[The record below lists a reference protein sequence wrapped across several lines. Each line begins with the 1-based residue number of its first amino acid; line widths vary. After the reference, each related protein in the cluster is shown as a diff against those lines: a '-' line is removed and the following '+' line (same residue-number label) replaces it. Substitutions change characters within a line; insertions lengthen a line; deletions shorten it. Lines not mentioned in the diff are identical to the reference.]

1 MPVRAGSMRPE
12 PRDGVAAS
20 QVRVR
25 PGEASTLLAF
35 LEARFPHAGDWE
47 ERLRAGE
54 VLDANGR
61 ALRADSHCPAGSL
74 LWYWRRP
81 PAEARVPFE
90 LTLLHRCEQLVVV
103 DKPPFLAV
111 VPGGRHLRETVL
123 LRLQQ
128 QLGLPTLSP
137 LHRLDRDTRGVLAF
151 AVQAST
157 RDAYQALWREQRVH
171 KVYEAIAPWTEAL
184 AFPLTARHRLVEPAG
199 AGFMQMLVL
208 EGEPN
213 AETLVERIGEV
224 DTDKIPGAESGQRLA
239 LYRLTPRTGRKHQLR
254 AQMAALGLPLI
265 NDRIYPRLRP
275 PAPDDFGRPLLLLA
289 RSLQFVDPIDGR
301 LRQFESALRLATR
314 VRIS

>member
-61 ALRADSHCPAGSL
+61 ALRADSPCPAGSL

-123 LRLQQ
+123 VRLQQ
-128 QLGLPTLSP
+128 QLGLPSLSP
-137 LHRLDRDTRGVLAF
+137 LHRLDRDTRGVLAL
-151 AVQAST
+151 AVQANT

-171 KVYEAIAPWTEAL
+171 KVYEAIAPWSDAL
-184 AFPLTARHRLVEPAG
+184 AFPVRARHRLVEREG
-199 AGFMQMLVL
+199 AGFMQMQVVG
-208 EGEPN
+208 GEPN
-213 AETLVERIGEV
+213 AETLIERLGEV
-224 DTDKIPGAESGQRLA
+224 DPDEVPGAEPGQRLA
-239 LYRLTPRTGRKHQLR
+239 LYRLQPRSGRKHQLR
-254 AQMAALGLPLI
+254 AQMAALGLPI
-265 NDRIYPRLRP
+265 VNDRIYPRLQP
-275 PAPDDFGRPLLLLA
+275 AAPDDFGRPLMLLA
-289 RSLQFVDPIDGR
+289 RSLGFVDPFDGR
-301 LRQFESALRLATR
+301 PRQFDSALRLATR